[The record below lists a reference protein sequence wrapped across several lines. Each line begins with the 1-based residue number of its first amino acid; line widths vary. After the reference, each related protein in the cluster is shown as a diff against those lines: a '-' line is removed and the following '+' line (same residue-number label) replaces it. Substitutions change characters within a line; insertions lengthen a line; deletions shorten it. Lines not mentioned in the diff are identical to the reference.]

1 MEHYRHD
8 DPGMRKTEHKTL
20 KRENVN
26 KQNKSG
32 QKEQKATEEESQAN
46 IAHKNEL
53 REGTCYFCEN
63 SGYIQS

>member
-20 KRENVN
+20 KQENVN

-32 QKEQKATEEESQAN
+32 
-46 IAHKNEL
+46 
-53 REGTCYFCEN
+53 
-63 SGYIQS
+63 